1 MQNAKHLT
9 FCIRSEEIFVVI
21 TDFDA
26 VIFDMDGTL
35 TDNMRLHAEAFLLFG
50 RRYQLTAPPPEVAAG
65 LSGKRNREILPVLF
79 GRDLSD
85 DEIERYAE
93 EKERLY
99 HGLMAGITPLP
110 GLLNLLALLDAR
122 GVPAGLATSAPAINV
137 APMLRALGVAGRFA
151 ALTLGD
157 EVPHSKPAPDIFLEA
172 ARRLGH
178 TPARCL
184 VFEDA
189 YSGVA
194 AAKAAGM
201 RCVAL
206 ATTHTAGEL
215 RANTEADLVVRDY
228 EEFLALWKGK
238 GRVLPS
244 PETPPISGIE

>member
-1 MQNAKHLT
+1 LNVRTFNIQGNAFDAETFNVQRSNIQHHLRKT
-9 FCIRSEEIFVVI
+9 LKLE
-21 TDFDA
+21 DFDA
-26 VIFDMDGTL
+26 AIFDMDGTL
-35 TDNMRLHAEAFLLFG
+35 TDNMRLHAEAFVLFG
-50 RRYQLTAPPPEVAAG
+50 RRYQLATPAPEVTAG

-99 HGLMAGITPLP
+99 HGLMGGITPLP
-110 GLLNLLALLDAR
+110 GLLDLLDLLGAY
-122 GVPAGLATSAPAINV
+122 GMPAGLATSAPGINV
-137 APMLRALGVAGRFA
+137 APMLRALGVEGRFA

-157 EVPHSKPAPDIFLEA
+157 EVPRSKPAPDIFLEA
-172 ARRLGH
+172 ARRLGR

-206 ATTHTAGEL
+206 ATTHTAEEL
-215 RANTEADLVVRDY
+215 RANTQADLVVRDY
-228 EEFLALWKGK
+228 EEFLERG
-238 GRVLPS
+238 V
-244 PETPPISGIE
+244 